1 MDLQNSNISKS
12 VNAGV
17 ISNKLSGLKW
27 ITPQYPNDPEQ
38 EISKLQEAIKII
50 QSDKSNIMLVTDYQ
64 FISVVNSFYDFS
76 PNKVWYYFHVYPTK
90 DNKYLEV
97 YRLSH
102 IHI

>member
-64 FISVVNSFYDFS
+64 FISVVKSFYDLS
-76 PNKVWYYFHVYPTK
+76 QNKVWYYFHV
-90 DNKYLEV
+90 
-97 YRLSH
+97 
-102 IHI
+102 

>member
-27 ITPQYPNDPEQ
+27 ITPQYPNNPEQ

-50 QSDKSNIMLVTDYQ
+50 KCSDW
-64 FISVVNSFYDFS
+64 FIEGQKKEILCINSYD
-76 PNKVWYYFHVYPTK
+76 
-90 DNKYLEV
+90 
-97 YRLSH
+97 H
-102 IHI
+102 IENAKMDKRSIERI